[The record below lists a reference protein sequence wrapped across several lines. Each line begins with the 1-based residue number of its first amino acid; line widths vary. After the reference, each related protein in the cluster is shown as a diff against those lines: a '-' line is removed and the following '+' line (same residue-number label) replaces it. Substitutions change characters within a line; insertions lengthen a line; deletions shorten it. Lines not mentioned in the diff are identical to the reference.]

1 VPKPSQETIQ
11 EMHQAIQETTN
22 LIRGQTNIYLG
33 QHVIIPGS
41 NGKALA
47 TQVASH
53 LKFPKIVDTHIS
65 RFNDGE
71 IRIQIQE
78 TIRGKHVY
86 IIQSIG
92 SSATS
97 GSVNDA
103 LVETLLLVDTAR
115 KSSASKIT
123 LVLPY
128 YGYARQDRKTRSREP
143 ISASVIARLLETVA
157 PDRIVTID
165 LHCGQIQGFFHNTTI
180 DHLHAEGIFADW
192 IKDTFISPSSDLVI
206 VSPDAGGVERAGAI
220 QRRTGISAM
229 ATIIKRRANAGTLDS
244 MQLVGDVAGKA
255 AIIID
260 DMIDTAG
267 TLCKAAELLMQS
279 GATDVYACATHGL
292 FSGPAF
298 KRIEASCLRR
308 VVVTNTLERDGK
320 HQDKIKVLD
329 IAPLIGKALSCIIEK
344 KSVSSLFQ

>member
-1 VPKPSQETIQ
+1 MSRSIRCQPS
-11 EMHQAIQETTN
+11 
-22 LIRGQTNIYLG
+22 IYID
-33 QHVIIPGS
+33 QHVIVPGS
-41 NGKALA
+41 NGRSLA
-47 TQVASH
+47 AQVRKH
-53 LKFPKIVDTHIS
+53 LSIPTLNIVDTHIS

-97 GSVNDA
+97 GSINDA

-165 LHCGQIQGFFHNTTI
+165 LHCGQIQGFFHNTTV
-180 DHLHAEGIFADW
+180 DHLHAEGIFANW
-192 IKDTFISPSSDLVI
+192 IKDTFISPSDLVI

-229 ATIIKRRANAGTLDS
+229 ATIIKRRANAGIVDS
-244 MQLVGDVAGKA
+244 MQLVGDVTGKA

-267 TLCKAAELLMQS
+267 TLCKAAELLMRS

-298 KRIEASCLRR
+298 KRIEASWLRH
-308 VVVTNTLERDGK
+308 VVVTNTLKRDVS